1 MRVNT
6 SSIFQE
12 DYRALFICKKRNG
25 HFSWSGLKKVK
36 QETREVL
43 HFNRFFFLF
52 FTLITK
58 NHRTICFLQSS
69 NNFKRSRLKG
79 GQPCLQY
86 RCTRK
91 EWYCFICGNFSLV
104 FYTSGKR
111 SIFKNQSIWGQFN
124 KTFTLL

>member
-1 MRVNT
+1 MRLN
-6 SSIFQE
+6 SSSVCQ
-12 DYRALFICKKRNG
+12 DYRALFICKKGTVILVEVVLKSKARNT
-25 HFSWSGLKKVK
+25 SGITLSS
-36 QETREVL
+36 
-43 HFNRFFFLF
+43 FFFFLF

-104 FYTSGKR
+104 FYTSGRR

-124 KTFTLL
+124 KT

>member
-1 MRVNT
+1 MRLN
-6 SSIFQE
+6 SSSVFQ
-12 DYRALFICKKRNG
+12 DYRALFICKKGTVILVGVVLKSKARNTRG
-25 HFSWSGLKKVK
+25 ITLSSFFS
-36 QETREVL
+36 
-43 HFNRFFFLF
+43 FF

-58 NHRTICFLQSS
+58 NHRTICFLQSG